1 MLGRMQ
7 YFKNIVLIISVVTF
21 GQAQSN
27 LYLSNARIDIS
38 DSTAT
43 MDIKAELLSAI
54 GGFQYELR
62 FDSNA
67 AQLDTII
74 ASNELSSFSL
84 SFNRLQSGR
93 AKVIAISFSGA
104 KIDAG
109 LVDLGKVVFKVD
121 PSKIVYSQVSFF
133 DPIVSVNSKSE
144 TIYPYPGYIVHPDQS
159 FVTVNRFD
167 SEWRLD
173 LSASEELSALQ
184 FTFNYDTRIAS
195 IDSIGLNDDLT
206 GNKNLSWN
214 EPGPG
219 KVKMVINSLT
229 NSLIAKGRTSILSV
243 YHKDLIPMNFSRL
256 SSSDKRTGANL
267 VVYDDDIFV
276 VDGTANNSLR
286 KYDTSSNSWALV
298 TSDIYSRQWSTA
310 EVVGDKIYID
320 IR

>member
-109 LVDLGKVVFKVD
+109 LVNLGKVVFKVD

-167 SEWRLD
+167 SEWRC
-173 LSASEELSALQ
+173 
-184 FTFNYDTRIAS
+184 NIS
-195 IDSIGLNDDLT
+195 I
-206 GNKNLSWN
+206 
-214 EPGPG
+214 
-219 KVKMVINSLT
+219 
-229 NSLIAKGRTSILSV
+229 
-243 YHKDLIPMNFSRL
+243 
-256 SSSDKRTGANL
+256 
-267 VVYDDDIFV
+267 
-276 VDGTANNSLR
+276 
-286 KYDTSSNSWALV
+286 
-298 TSDIYSRQWSTA
+298 
-310 EVVGDKIYID
+310 
-320 IR
+320 